1 MAILLNGRKSEKD
14 AVVALQKAMSGGNED
29 EILQAW
35 NGFHESIV
43 QTIENRSGL
52 GTYVNQKNNS
62 PFMKIKDF
70 EHRDLFRQKFDDA
83 NSQNNMTIGDF
94 GKGVLLNQWGD
105 FKQQAPQKVDGS
117 ILVPTSILSDI
128 IYEASQHS
136 VLLGNC
142 PVLPMDEGTVLIGK
156 VKDGIELDFKEKYAE
171 GKQADLGLEGITLE
185 AKTLYAYVI
194 IAEEDLQDLK
204 NLDSILRKAFSMA
217 VAETLDNNFLYT
229 NLNSSSKPGVYP
241 SGILDNPGIKQIS
254 VQSADYDMIAKAK
267 LELAKANGK
276 ANTVGYNPIES
287 FKIQTMKDSTG
298 QYINPPSFY
307 NELSKI
313 ESNGLKP
320 NDVIVFDSNQI
331 LVGIR
336 KQMDIK
342 MLPDLENGTV
352 IMRCMLRADVLPV
365 REDHICKITIEEDEE
380 ESKRSKTK

>member
-43 QTIENRSGL
+43 QTIENRSSL

-142 PVLPMDEGTVLIGK
+142 PVLPMK
-156 VKDGIELDFKEKYAE
+156 ELF
-171 GKQADLGLEGITLE
+171 
-185 AKTLYAYVI
+185 
-194 IAEEDLQDLK
+194 
-204 NLDSILRKAFSMA
+204 
-217 VAETLDNNFLYT
+217 
-229 NLNSSSKPGVYP
+229 
-241 SGILDNPGIKQIS
+241 
-254 VQSADYDMIAKAK
+254 
-267 LELAKANGK
+267 
-276 ANTVGYNPIES
+276 
-287 FKIQTMKDSTG
+287 
-298 QYINPPSFY
+298 
-307 NELSKI
+307 
-313 ESNGLKP
+313 
-320 NDVIVFDSNQI
+320 
-331 LVGIR
+331 
-336 KQMDIK
+336 
-342 MLPDLENGTV
+342 
-352 IMRCMLRADVLPV
+352 
-365 REDHICKITIEEDEE
+365 
-380 ESKRSKTK
+380 